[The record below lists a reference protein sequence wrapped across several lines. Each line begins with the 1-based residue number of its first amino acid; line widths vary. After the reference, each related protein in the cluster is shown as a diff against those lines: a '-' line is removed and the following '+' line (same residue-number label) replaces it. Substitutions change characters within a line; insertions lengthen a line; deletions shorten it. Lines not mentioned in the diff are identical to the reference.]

1 MKTIISIIAAL
12 LFSTL
17 FYRHDIGM
25 NLSLFSFLTA
35 GILAFLHPH
44 ILILRSTIIYLSAY
58 LITAI
63 MVFFNHSDLAIFA
76 NCTAFFVVIGTFS
89 ESQSSIYIRI
99 VNGLYSTIAGYFQRK
114 FEAADDQDKSSWKQ
128 NIDFV
133 QLSKLIAIPLIVI
146 ILFMILYKDGNPI
159 FSDFIARINF
169 DAIDFQLILF
179 TVLGFFLFNNILN
192 PVTIGKATAID
203 LTTKNRLNPTSPIQ
217 EPELKKEQQL
227 GIVLMALLNV
237 LLIFY
242 SITDISYLL
251 SNNSTSAVTLSNQ
264 VHNGINALI
273 ASILIAIFI
282 ILYFFRGNLN
292 FYKHNSNLKNLSYT
306 WIFLNILLVVL
317 IAIKNNAYVTSFGF
331 TYKRIGV
338 YVYLCL
344 TVAGLI
350 STFFKVRNIQN
361 LWYLFRVNTQVA
373 FAFLI
378 IASCIDWD
386 YTITNYNLKH
396 AQILDIDYLIDLTDN
411 NAILL
416 NDFSKQRE
424 LSEVQAEKITKK
436 YDYLVQKVDS
446 RKWQEWTS
454 DNLANTFVK

>member
-1 MKTIISIIAAL
+1 MKTILSIIAAL

-17 FYRHDIGM
+17 FYRQDIGI
-25 NLSLFSFLTA
+25 NLCLFSLLTV
-35 GILAFLHPH
+35 GILAYLHPH
-44 ILILRSTIIYLSAY
+44 ILTLKTTVIYISAY
-58 LITAI
+58 LLTAAT
-63 MVFFNHSDLAIFA
+63 VFFNHSDLAIVA
-76 NCTAFFVVIGTFS
+76 NCAAFFVVIGTFS
-89 ESQSSIYIRI
+89 ESQSSIYIRVI
-99 VNGLYSTIAGYFQRK
+99 NGFYSVIAGYFQRK
-114 FEAADDQDKSSWKQ
+114 FEEVDDEEKHSWKK

-133 QLSKLIAIPLIVI
+133 QLSKLVGIPLIVI
-146 ILFMILYKDGNPI
+146 LVFMLLYKDGNPI
-159 FSDFIARINF
+159 FADYIGRINF
-169 DAIDFQLILF
+169 DLIDFQLILF

-192 PVTIGKATAID
+192 PVTIDQATRID
-203 LTTKNRLNPTSPIQ
+203 LATDNNLNPTTPIL
-217 EPELKKEQQL
+217 EIELKKEQQL

-251 SNNSTSAVTLSNQ
+251 SNNSTSAATLSNQ
-264 VHNGINALI
+264 VHNGVNALI
-273 ASILIAIFI
+273 ASIIIAIFI

-292 FYKHNSNLKNLSYT
+292 FYKENATLQNLSYT

-350 STFFKVRNIQN
+350 TTYLKVRNIQN

-378 IASCIDWD
+378 VASCIDWD

-396 AQILDIDYLIDLTDN
+396 AQIVDIEYLIDLTEN
-411 NAILL
+411 NAVLL
-416 NDFSKQRE
+416 HDFSQQNSLTE
-424 LSEVQAEKITKK
+424 LEIEKISQKYNSLIKK
-436 YDYLVQKVDS
+436 VSS
-446 RKWQEWTS
+446 RNWQEWTS
-454 DNLANTFVK
+454 DNLKNIAAK